1 MRVLDVG
8 SGGGDV
14 AFLAAQIVGPEGE
27 VIGTDRSSSALAW
40 ARQRASDLRFSNVRF
55 LQGDPVEMSF
65 NKPFDA
71 VIGRSV
77 LMYYPSP
84 VEALRKLARHLRAD
98 GVIAFQEIDCG
109 GARAVPPLASY
120 EKHNEWASKTLRL
133 AGTHLNVGSKLYQ
146 AFLTAGLPAPSM
158 QVDTPIIG
166 AYDARAEE
174 ACQVLADVLRSLLP
188 LMEKFGVAT
197 AAEVD
202 IDTFG
207 QRLLNE
213 LQRGGGV
220 MIWNSVIGAWARKPA

>member
-1 MRVLDVG
+1 MQVEQLAREYPLGHKPNELNRLSAQARLCDPFTRVVFHSSGLTSGMRVLDVG

-109 GARAVPPLASY
+109 GARAVPPL
-120 EKHNEWASKTLRL
+120 
-133 AGTHLNVGSKLYQ
+133 
-146 AFLTAGLPAPSM
+146 
-158 QVDTPIIG
+158 
-166 AYDARAEE
+166 
-174 ACQVLADVLRSLLP
+174 
-188 LMEKFGVAT
+188 
-197 AAEVD
+197 
-202 IDTFG
+202 
-207 QRLLNE
+207 
-213 LQRGGGV
+213 
-220 MIWNSVIGAWARKPA
+220 